1 MAKKRGGLAGLY
13 DRNKGIIKTVAP
25 IAAGFIPGIGP
36 MLGAGIGAAI
46 GGLDREGKSGI
57 GLDVMGAAKGGL
69 SGYGGAKLGQAA
81 KGGLANMFTG
91 GGKVA
96 SGAQAAGVA
105 AKSPVGV
112 LNAPTDFAETPM
124 PAPMPS
130 PMPAPNPAMSSQ
142 TPWWK
147 SKEGLGFAGSALQT
161 GAGILGSQA
170 QGAREERDYEEQQRQ
185 LRARAELMAMFAP
198 QMAGNLGMKLP
209 YGGA

>member
-13 DRNKGIIKTVAP
+13 DRNKGLIKTVAP

-36 MLGAGIGAAI
+36 MLGAGIGAAM

-57 GLDVMGAAKGGL
+57 GLDVGGAVKGGL

-91 GGKVA
+91 GMKSAGGAGGAA
-96 SGAQAAGVA
+96 S
-105 AKSPVGV
+105 S
-112 LNAPTDFAETPM
+112 APM
-124 PAPMPS
+124 SAPMPIPTPPPS
-130 PMPAPNPAMSSQ
+130 SNPLSGLGSAL
-142 TPWWK
+142 K
-147 SKEGLGFAGSALQT
+147 SKEGLAFAGNAMQA
-161 GAGILGSQA
+161 GAGIMGAQA
-170 QGAREERDYEEQQRQ
+170 QGARQDRDYEEQQRQ

>member
-1 MAKKRGGLAGLY
+1 MGMAKKRGGLAGLY
-13 DRNKGIIKTVAP
+13 DRNKGLIKTVAP

-36 MLGAGIGAAI
+36 MLGAGIGAAM

-57 GLDVMGAAKGGL
+57 GLDVGGAVKGGL

-91 GGKVA
+91 GMKSAGGAGGAA
-96 SGAQAAGVA
+96 S
-105 AKSPVGV
+105 S
-112 LNAPTDFAETPM
+112 APM
-124 PAPMPS
+124 SAPMPIPTPPPS
-130 PMPAPNPAMSSQ
+130 SNPLSGLGSAL
-142 TPWWK
+142 K
-147 SKEGLGFAGSALQT
+147 SKEGLAFAGNAMQA
-161 GAGILGSQA
+161 GAGIMGAQA
-170 QGAREERDYEEQQRQ
+170 QGARQDRDYEEQQRQ